1 MANPKTRPHRRALAW
16 MLLVCLLLTAALGA
30 VVQWRGGEWT
40 PKLGL
45 DLEGGTQMILQPQ
58 VAAGS
63 AVNTEQLAQAVDI
76 MRARVDGQGVA
87 EAEVATLGDNVVVS
101 VPGRMSKEQEDA
113 LRQSSQMRFRPVIVE
128 MPVQPAIEPEPVPT
142 PAATPTA
149 SPTATPKATATATP
163 KATATASPAPAASTA
178 GAVLPQSLRQSGS
191 NPQAAPAATTAP
203 ATPAATPKAA
213 ATTPAPTPSA
223 SPGIGLPTVA
233 PTSADGTPTIS
244 DADAKDPTK
253 LIEYATSET
262 WLTPAWQEKLA
273 TYDCRKQPIYDPT
286 KEDLRQPSIACS
298 DDNTAMYL
306 LGPAVISG
314 ADLADASS
322 GPSLNQQGQPTGGYQ
337 VNLQMKGGEPT
348 AAYAA
353 ISSYMVPLP
362 QPRNQLAVV
371 LDNKVVSAP
380 RFENAIPNGQ
390 AQITGNFTAD
400 SSKALADQLKF
411 GALPMSFQVQ
421 STEQVSPTIG
431 GGQLRLGIIAGLI
444 GLVLVVV
451 YSLLQYRALGLVT
464 VASLVIVGVLTY
476 LLLTLF
482 GWAYNLRLTM
492 AGVTG
497 AIVAIGT
504 TADSFIVYFERV
516 RDEVREGRR
525 LQAAVQTGW
534 DRARRTILVSDGV
547 NFLAAA
553 VLYVLASSNVRGFAF
568 MLMLTTALDVLVTF
582 LFTHPLLS
590 WLSHTKFFGEGHKWS
605 GFDRETLGAQP
616 RYRGRGRVTIAD
628 RKHGAGGDDAAD
640 DAHAGAPTTQGS
652 RA

>member
-1 MANPKTRPHRRALAW
+1 MANPQTRPHRRALAL
-16 MLLVCLLLTAALGA
+16 MLLICLLLTGALGA
-30 VVQWRGGEWT
+30 VVQWRGGQWT

-63 AVNTEQLAQAVDI
+63 AVNSEQLAQAVDI

-113 LRQSSQMRFRPVIVE
+113 LRQSSQMRFRPVLVE
-128 MPVQPAIEPEPVPT
+128 APVQPEVAPVPT
-142 PAATPTA
+142 PAGTPSSA
-149 SPTATPKATATATP
+149 PTTKAPSATPKATAKATP
-163 KATATASPAPAASTA
+163 KGSASTA
-178 GAVLPQSLRQSGS
+178 GAVLPQSLRQSGEAAVK
-191 NPQAAPAATTAP
+191 PAAPAATTAP
-203 ATPAATPKAA
+203 ATPKPA
-213 ATTPAPTPSA
+213 ATTPAPAPSGSPTA
-223 SPGIGLPTVA
+223 SPGIGLPTGA
-233 PTSADGTPTIS
+233 PTSADGSPTIS
-244 DADAKDPTK
+244 DADAKDPKK
-253 LIEYATSET
+253 LIEYATSEA
-262 WLTPAWQEKLA
+262 WLTPEWQEKLA
-273 TYDCRKQPIYDPT
+273 TYDCRKQPVYDPT
-286 KEDLRQPSIACS
+286 KEDLRKPSIACS
-298 DDNTAMYL
+298 DDNSRLYL
-306 LGPAVISG
+306 LGPAVMSG

-322 GPSLNQQGQPTGGYQ
+322 GPSTNQQGQPTGGFQ

-348 AAYAA
+348 TAYAA
-353 ISSYMVPLP
+353 ISSYMVPLAA
-362 QPRNQLAVV
+362 PRNQLAVV
-371 LDNKVVSAP
+371 LDNQVVSAP
-380 RFENAIPNGQ
+380 RFESQIPNGT
-390 AQITGNFTAD
+390 AQITGDFTAD
-400 SSKALADQLKF
+400 SAKALADQLKF

-444 GLVLVVV
+444 GLALVVA
-451 YSLLQYRALGLVT
+451 YSLFQYRALGLVT
-464 VASLVIVGVLTY
+464 VASLLIVALLTY

-534 DRARRTILVSDGV
+534 ERARRTILVSDGV

-568 MLMLTTALDVLVTF
+568 MLMLTTILDVIVTF

-590 WLSHTKFFGEGHKWS
+590 WLSHTKFFGGGHKWS
-605 GFDRETLGAQP
+605 GFDPETLGAQP
-616 RYRGRGRVTIAD
+616 RYRGRGRITIAD
-628 RKHGAGGDDAAD
+628 RKHGAQ
-640 DAHAGAPTTQGS
+640 AGAEAAAGSTTSTHESTQGS

>member
-1 MANPKTRPHRRALAW
+1 MANAKTRPHRRALVY
-16 MLLVCLLLTAALGA
+16 MLLICLLLGGMLGA
-30 VVQWRGGEWT
+30 VAQWRGGQWT

-63 AVNTEQLAQAVDI
+63 SVNTEQLAQAVDI
-76 MRARVDGQGVA
+76 MRARVDGQGVS

-101 VPGRMSKEQEDA
+101 VPGRMNKEQEDA
-113 LRQSSQMRFRPVIVE
+113 LRQSSQMRFRPVITALSA
-128 MPVQPAIEPEPVPT
+128 QPQAVPT
-142 PAATPTA
+142 PAATPGAGTA
-149 SPTATPKATATATP
+149 TKAPTGTATPKASPKTPATQAPTP
-163 KATATASPAPAASTA
+163 KASASTA
-178 GAVLPQSLRQSGS
+178 GAVLPQSLRQG
-191 NPQAAPAATTAP
+191 APAARGSLPAATSAP
-203 ATPAATPKAA
+203 ATPAATSPPKPAAA
-213 ATTPAPTPSA
+213 ATPTPGVSQG
-223 SPGIGLPTVA
+223 PGIGLPTGA
-233 PTSADGTPTIS
+233 SASKDGTPTIS
-244 DADAKDPTK
+244 DADAKDPKK
-253 LIEYATSET
+253 LVEYATSEA

-273 TYDCRKQPIYDPT
+273 NYDCRKQPVYDPT
-286 KEDLRQPSIACS
+286 KEDLRQPSISCS
-298 DDNTAMYL
+298 DDGSTMYL

-322 GPSLNQQGQPTGGYQ
+322 GPSTNQQGQPTGGYQ
-337 VNLQMKGGEPT
+337 VNLQMRGGDPT

-353 ISSYMVPLP
+353 ISAYMVPLP
-362 QPRNQLAVV
+362 EPRNQLAVV

-380 RFENAIPNGQ
+380 RFESAIPNGQ
-390 AQITGNFTAD
+390 AQITGNFTSD
-400 SSKALADQLKF
+400 SAKALADQLKF

-444 GLVLVVV
+444 GLALVVA
-451 YSLLQYRALGLVT
+451 YSLLQYRALGFVT
-464 VASLVIVGVLTY
+464 VASLLIVALLTY
-476 LLLTLF
+476 LCLTLF

-525 LQAAVQTGW
+525 LQSAVQTGW

-568 MLMLTTALDVLVTF
+568 MLMLTTILDVLVTF

-590 WLSHTKFFGEGHKWS
+590 ILSHTKFFGEGHKWS
-605 GFDRETLGAQP
+605 GFDRATLGAQP

-628 RKHGAGGDDAAD
+628 RKHADATPA
-640 DAHAGAPTTQGS
+640 AAGATAEGS